1 MYIETYLKS
10 CFPGIANQAL
20 EEILR
25 TSMNL
30 HSNRRVNN
38 VLHRTGISGEIQNA
52 KEAVARSTAYLCG
65 LVKAYY
71 DAGWIPEFCP
81 PCGSFCTTNGSMKNE
96 YSSFDV
102 EEVVEFLRT
111 TVDAWLAGEL

>member
-25 TSMNL
+25 TAINL
-30 HSNRRVNN
+30 HSNRRSIT
-38 VLHRTGISGEIQNA
+38 VLRNSGTVEEKQHA
-52 KEAVARSTAYLCG
+52 QEAVARSSAYLCG
-65 LVKAYY
+65 LVKAYH

-81 PCGSFCTTNGSMKNE
+81 PAGNVWNTSGSMKNE
-96 YSSFDV
+96 YIYFDI
-102 EEVVEFLRT
+102 EEVTEFLRT
-111 TVDAWLAGEL
+111 TIDAWLSGEL